1 MGEFVKYEYV
11 SLPHPLIS
19 LYTQMYNM
27 YVYLH
32 PLKLSLS
39 LSHSF
44 SLYLSLFLSLPL
56 PLPKL
61 SVHLSLASFPKYQ
74 NLHLTQ
80 LLEVDVTCN
89 TILLQENHEFRFKS
103 IILTKSSSH

>member
-1 MGEFVKYEYV
+1 MGKGRWGRIFWGWEVDGIRRRNEGGESEMGEFGKYEYV

-39 LSHSF
+39 LSLSHSF

-56 PLPKL
+56 PHLKL

-74 NLHLTQ
+74 NLHLT
-80 LLEVDVTCN
+80 
-89 TILLQENHEFRFKS
+89 
-103 IILTKSSSH
+103 